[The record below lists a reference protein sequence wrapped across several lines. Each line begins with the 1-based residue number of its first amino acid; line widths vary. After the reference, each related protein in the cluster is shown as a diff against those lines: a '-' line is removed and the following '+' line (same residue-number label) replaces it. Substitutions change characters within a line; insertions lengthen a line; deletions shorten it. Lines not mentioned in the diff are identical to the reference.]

1 MGRVKRILLLAAS
14 LGVAAGAHG
23 QDERAAEE
31 AEGAV
36 AESAGQEPTAQQ
48 PGARSARRPV
58 QPASATGRHLIAS
71 SAITKTR
78 RIPEACRLRY
88 SPTFKSF
95 SVKSCCLM
103 NSLNHGPS
111 TSLVS

>member
-36 AESAGQEPTAQQ
+36 AESAGQELSAQQ
-48 PGARSARRPV
+48 EYELQEV
-58 QPASATGRHLIAS
+58 EASRKG
-71 SAITKTR
+71 
-78 RIPEACRLRY
+78 
-88 SPTFKSF
+88 
-95 SVKSCCLM
+95 SV
-103 NSLNHGPS
+103 S
-111 TSLVS
+111 TSAQLIQYALQSGS

>member
-48 PGARSARRPV
+48 EYELQEV
-58 QPASATGRHLIAS
+58 EASRKG
-71 SAITKTR
+71 
-78 RIPEACRLRY
+78 
-88 SPTFKSF
+88 
-95 SVKSCCLM
+95 SV
-103 NSLNHGPS
+103 S
-111 TSLVS
+111 TSAQLIQYALQSGS